1 MIKTPAV
8 AELIE
13 LALNEDL
20 CGGDPTSEALF
31 DENSKARAVI
41 KAKSDL
47 IICGLPLISM
57 VFQKVDPQVTIVLN
71 KKDGDFCPAQ
81 TSVVELNGR
90 ALSILAAERTIL
102 NFLQR
107 MSGIA
112 TRTRKTSSLTPLGIL
127 DTRKTTPGHRI
138 LEKYAVKIGGGRNH
152 RLNLSGGIMIKDNH
166 IDAFGSITN
175 CVKRIKSKV
184 PHTLKIEVE
193 VRNFDEAREAVD
205 AGADIILLDNMTTEA
220 MKRICNELKGLAIFE
235 ASGGITESR
244 LAELT
249 DCGLDFVSMGA
260 LTHSVTAADLSMT
273 IAFETQDKL

>member
-1 MIKTPAV
+1 MLIKTPMV
-8 AELIE
+8 NELIE

-20 CGGDPTSEALF
+20 SGGDPTSEALF
-31 DENSKARAVI
+31 DEHSTAQAVI

-47 IICGLPLISM
+47 VICGLPLVSM
-57 VFQKVDPQVTIVLN
+57 VFQIVDPQVNIVLN
-71 KKDGDFCPAQ
+71 QKDGDFCPAK
-81 TSVVELNGR
+81 TTIVELNGR

-112 TRTRKTSSLTPLGIL
+112 TKTRNITSLTSIGIL

-175 CVKRIKSKV
+175 CVKRVKSKV

-193 VRNFDEAREAVD
+193 VRNFDEAQEAVD
-205 AGADIILLDNMTTEA
+205 AGADILLLDNMTTDT
-220 MKRICNELKGLAIFE
+220 MKRICCELKGLAIFE
-235 ASGGITESR
+235 ASGSITESR

-249 DCGLDFVSMGA
+249 DIGLDFISMGA

-273 IAFETQDKL
+273 IAFNI